1 MSAYRDTFS
10 AAGEAPAS
18 PCMGGRPELTYAI
31 PADPRVASLPQ
42 GEVYIGRRD
51 GRMWIERADP
61 RVVIGAQLLDCIAAG
76 PSGGVT
82 LTFDDGAIREPGK
95 HYEGAVLRIEAANRT
110 LVYRITQWLPWYLGC
125 IAEWPD

>member
-1 MSAYRDTFS
+1 VAHVDDRWVKNGKRTARYGKGLRYRSRYLTPDG
-10 AAGEAPAS
+10 GERS
-18 PCMGGRPELTYAI
+18 R
-31 PADPRVASLPQ
+31 SF
-42 GEVYIGRRD
+42 
-51 GRMWIERADP
+51 
-61 RVVIGAQLLDCIAAG
+61 AQLLDCIAAG